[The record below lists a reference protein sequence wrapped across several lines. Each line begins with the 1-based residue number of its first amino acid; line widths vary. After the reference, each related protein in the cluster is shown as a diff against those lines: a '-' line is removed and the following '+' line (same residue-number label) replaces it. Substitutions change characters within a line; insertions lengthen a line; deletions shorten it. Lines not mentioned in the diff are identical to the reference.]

1 MRGLP
6 AWRSRRWTLTDPAR
20 VGPTDGPICRE
31 RLCGLSQYGYGM
43 IGPREAAGR
52 ISDLGFQLKVLGESG
67 ILGPTR
73 PDRTV
78 RAVMTT
84 VRGGTTPAT
93 AIRVAAIKHPDRVS
107 VIDELGSLTF
117 DQLDRR
123 SNALAHGMAGLGV
136 SAGDAVGIMCR
147 NHRGF
152 LEAHLAAS
160 KLGADALLL
169 NTMFSGP
176 QLAEV
181 VEREG
186 AGVLVFDEEFEGL
199 LTGVP
204 ESVTRIVGFGGE
216 GGGYATVESLIAS
229 SDEDGVDTPG
239 NESRT
244 TILTSGTTGTPKGAR
259 RGSTGG
265 LAGIAGLF
273 DRIPHRAGEV
283 MVVSA
288 PLFHSWGLINTVLSL
303 ALGATVVLDRRFD
316 PGQTMRRVDQHS
328 ADVLVAVPVM
338 LQRILELPPEEL
350 DDFRADNLK
359 IVTLSG
365 SALPG
370 GLATAWMDRFGENVY
385 NMYGSTEV
393 AFVTIADPEDLRQD
407 PATAGRPPHGT
418 SVRLIDEDGN
428 DVEPGETGRVFV
440 SNGMDFDGYTGGQ
453 DKERLDDYVS
463 SGDVGHFDDRG
474 LFFVDGRDDE
484 MIVSG
489 GENLFPAEVE
499 DLIASH
505 PDVVEAAAIG
515 VDDET
520 FGQVLRAFVV
530 LRVPGAL
537 DEDDVRTFV
546 KSNLASFKAPK
557 QVDFLPELPRNATGK
572 ILKRALS

>member
-1 MRGLP
+1 
-6 AWRSRRWTLTDPAR
+6 
-20 VGPTDGPICRE
+20 
-31 RLCGLSQYGYGM
+31 M
-43 IGPREAAGR
+43 IDPREAAGK
-52 ISDLGFQLKVLGESG
+52 ISDLGFQLKTLGDTG
-67 ILGPTR
+67 ILGVMR
-73 PDRTV
+73 PDRTI
-78 RAVMTT
+78 RALLTT
-84 VRGGTTPAT
+84 ARGGTTPAT

-107 VIDELGSLTF
+107 IVDELGSLTF
-117 DQLDRR
+117 DQLDGRTD
-123 SNALAHGMAGLGV
+123 ALAHGMAGLGV
-136 SAGDAVGIMCR
+136 AAGDGIGIMCR

-152 LEAHLAAS
+152 LEATLAAS

-199 LTGVP
+199 LSELP
-204 ESVTRIVGFGGE
+204 DSVSRIVGFGGE
-216 GGGYATVESLIAS
+216 GGGHPTLESLISS
-229 SDEDGVDTPG
+229 SDVAEVERPES
-239 NESRT
+239 ESR
-244 TILTSGTTGTPKGAR
+244 IILLTSGTTGAPKGAQ
-259 RGSTGG
+259 RGSPGG

-283 MVVSA
+283 MVMPA

-303 ALGATVVLDRRFD
+303 TLGATVVLDRHFE
-316 PGQTMRRVDQHS
+316 PAQTMRRVDQYS

-338 LQRILELPPEEL
+338 LQRILELPAEVL
-350 DDFRADNLK
+350 DQFRADNLK

-370 GLATAWMDRFGENVY
+370 GLATAWMDRFGDNIY
-385 NMYGSTEV
+385 NLYGSTEV
-393 AFVTIADPEDLRQD
+393 SFVTIADPVDLRQD

-418 SVRLIDEDGN
+418 SIRLVDKDGK
-428 DVEPGETGRVFV
+428 DVGPGETGRVFV
-440 SNGMDFDGYTGGQ
+440 SNGMTFDGYTGGGN
-453 DKERLDDYVS
+453 KETLDGFMS
-463 SGDVGHFDDRG
+463 SGDIGHFDSRG

-489 GENLFPAEVE
+489 GENVFPAEVE

-505 PDVVEAAAIG
+505 PDVVEAAAVG

-520 FGQVLRAFVV
+520 FGQVLWAFVV
-530 LRVPGAL
+530 LREQGAL
-537 DEDDVRTFV
+537 DERDVREFV
-546 KSNLASFKAPK
+546 KSNLASFKAPR
-557 QVDFLPELPRNATGK
+557 QVKFMAELPRNATGK